1 MKGLRL
7 AVAAAAVC
15 GLLVLAPSTAA
26 KSFLYEGPVDQP
38 EVDPFMNSPRIEF
51 KVRFSKN
58 KKGKRVPK
66 SVKTLD
72 VWNVWYQCEHPVPG
86 SGSTN
91 TIFWPG
97 AINDT
102 TSRVIVELEFPVKHR
117 RFHTSQDDYG
127 SGAQITVSGELK
139 GGKASGDVRLSYLS
153 EPGDDFNVGACGT
166 GTLSW
171 TASRGF

>member
-1 MKGLRL
+1 MKGLRF
-7 AVAAAAVC
+7 AAGTAAVC
-15 GLLVLAPSTAA
+15 GLLVFAPAAPA

-38 EVDPFMNSPRIEF
+38 QVDPNVNSPRIEF

-58 KKGKRVPK
+58 KQGKRVPK

-97 AINDT
+97 AINDS
-102 TSRVIVELEFPVKHR
+102 TSRVIVGLEFPVKHR
-117 RFHTSQDDYG
+117 RFHTSDDDYG
-127 SGAQITVSGELK
+127 TAISVSGKLK
-139 GGKASGDVRLSYLS
+139 GGKASGDVRLTYLS
-153 EPGDDFNVGACGT
+153 QPGDDFDVGACSS

>member
-1 MKGLRL
+1 MKGLRF
-7 AVAAAAVC
+7 AAAAAAVC
-15 GLLVLAPSTAA
+15 GLLVLAPAAAA

-38 EVDPFMNSPRIEF
+38 QVDPNVNSPRIEF

-102 TSRVIVELEFPVKHR
+102 TSRVIVGLEFPVKDR
-117 RFHTSQDDYG
+117 RFHTSDDDYG
-127 SGAQITVSGELK
+127 TAISVSGELE
-139 GGKASGDVRLSYLS
+139 GGKASGDVRLTYLS
-153 EPGDDFNVGACGT
+153 QPGDDFDVGACGS

>member
-1 MKGLRL
+1 MKGLRF
-7 AVAAAAVC
+7 AAGAAAVC
-15 GLLVLAPSTAA
+15 GLLVLPPAAPA

-38 EVDPFMNSPRIEF
+38 QVDPNVKSPRIEF

-58 KKGKRVPK
+58 KKGKRIPK

-102 TSRVIVELEFPVKHR
+102 TSRVIVGLEFPVKHR
-117 RFHTSQDDYG
+117 RFRTSQDDYG
-127 SGAQITVSGELK
+127 TQITVSGELK

>member
-1 MKGLRL
+1 MKGWRL
-7 AVAAAAVC
+7 PVAAAAVC
-15 GLLVLAPSTAA
+15 GLLVLPAAAPA

-38 EVDPFMNSPRIEF
+38 EVNPYQKSPRIEF

-72 VWNVWYQCEHPVPG
+72 LWNVWYQCEHPVPG

-117 RFHTSQDDYG
+117 RFHTSDDDYG
-127 SGAQITVSGELK
+127 TLITVSGELK
-139 GGKASGDVRLSYLS
+139 GKASGDVRLSYLS
-153 EPGDDFNVGACGT
+153 QPGDDFNVGACGS

>member
-1 MKGLRL
+1 MKGLRF
-7 AVAAAAVC
+7 AVAAAAMC
-15 GLLVLAPSTAA
+15 GLLVLAPVAPA
-26 KSFLYEGPVDQP
+26 KSVLYEGPVDQP
-38 EVDPFMNSPRIEF
+38 QVDLNVNSPRIEF

-86 SGSTN
+86 TGSTN

-97 AINDT
+97 AINDS
-102 TSRVIVELEFPVKHR
+102 TSRVIVGLEFPVKHR
-117 RFHTSQDDYG
+117 KFHTSDDDYG
-127 SGAQITVSGELK
+127 TAISVSGELK
-139 GGKASGDVRLSYLS
+139 GSKASGDVLLTYLS
-153 EPGDDFNVGACGT
+153 EPGDDFDVGACSSGR
-166 GTLSW
+166 LSW

>member
-1 MKGLRL
+1 LRF
-7 AVAAAAVC
+7 AAGTAAVC
-15 GLLVLAPSTAA
+15 GLLVFAPAAPA

-38 EVDPFMNSPRIEF
+38 QVDPNVNSPRIEF

-58 KKGKRVPK
+58 KKGKRVPR

-97 AINDT
+97 AINDS
-102 TSRVIVELEFPVKHR
+102 TSRVIVGLEFPVKHR
-117 RFHTSQDDYG
+117 RFHTSDDDYG
-127 SGAQITVSGELK
+127 TAISVSGSSGA
-139 GGKASGDVRLSYLS
+139 VRPPETCGSPTSHSRVTTSTSVLAA
-153 EPGDDFNVGACGT
+153 VGP
-166 GTLSW
+166 
-171 TASRGF
+171 

>member
-1 MKGLRL
+1 MKGLRF
-7 AVAAAAVC
+7 AAGTAAVC
-15 GLLVLAPSTAA
+15 GLLVFAPAAPA

-38 EVDPFMNSPRIEF
+38 QVDPNVNSPRIEF

-97 AINDT
+97 AINDS
-102 TSRVIVELEFPVKHR
+102 TSRVIVGLEFPVKHR
-117 RFHTSQDDYG
+117 RFHTSDDDYG
-127 SGAQITVSGELK
+127 TAISVSGKLR
-139 GGKASGDVRLSYLS
+139 GGKASGDVRLTYLS
-153 EPGDDFNVGACGT
+153 QPGDDFDVGACSS

>member
-1 MKGLRL
+1 VKGLRI
-7 AVAAAAVC
+7 AASAAAVC
-15 GLLVLAPSTAA
+15 ALFVVTPAASA

-38 EVDPFMNSPRIEF
+38 QVDPDVKSQRIEF

-97 AINDT
+97 ASNDT
-102 TSRVIVELEFPVKHR
+102 TSRVIVEQEFPVKHR
-117 RFHTSQDDYG
+117 KFHTSQDDG
-127 SGAQITVSGELK
+127 GTLITVSGELK
-139 GGKASGDVRLSYLS
+139 GGEASGEVRLTYLS
-153 EPGDDFNVGACGT
+153 QPGDSFNVGACSS